1 MLKVLGGVVVGV
13 FVGAVV
19 FEFLNRRNPTLLR
32 GIEDKARRTVRAA
45 AGGFDEGF
53 HRERQ
58 ARATAAA
65 E

>member
-1 MLKVLGGVVVGV
+1 MLKILGGVVVGV

-19 FEFLNRRNPTLLR
+19 FEFLNRRNPTLLK

-45 AGGFDEGF
+45 TGGFDEGF
-53 HRERQ
+53 HRQREE
-58 ARATAAA
+58 RATVAA